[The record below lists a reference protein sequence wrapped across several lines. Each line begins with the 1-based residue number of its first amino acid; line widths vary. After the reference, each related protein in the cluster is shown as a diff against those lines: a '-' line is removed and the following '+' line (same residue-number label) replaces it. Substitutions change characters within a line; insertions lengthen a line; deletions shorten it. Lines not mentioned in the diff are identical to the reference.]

1 MALQPRRPPVESISM
16 SSFENSNAAS
26 PNSHHEER
34 KLNSQQSSLRHL
46 TQTPSFASKQACF
59 GNDFQEPD
67 SLVGL
72 IDLKQRLAE
81 LENVSA
87 QQSDMI
93 TLTIKDLYRFCHD
106 TSERQ
111 VQQTEYI
118 VHEAFQEFQKKFDHM
133 LN

>member
-1 MALQPRRPPVESISM
+1 
-16 SSFENSNAAS
+16 
-26 PNSHHEER
+26 
-34 KLNSQQSSLRHL
+34 
-46 TQTPSFASKQACF
+46 
-59 GNDFQEPD
+59 
-67 SLVGL
+67 
-72 IDLKQRLAE
+72 LKQRLAE

-118 VHEAFQEFQKKFDHM
+118 VHEAFQEFQKKFDNM